1 LREQQCSTSPVPTKG
16 EKKALWFLAIVMLS
30 GSAVRLCRSAA
41 PSSAAADASALE
53 TQLARVDSV
62 RALDHTRTKKRGQSR
77 ANLPQQRDS
86 VEPEALPLVDLDRA
100 SEAEIEALPGIG
112 PALAHRIVSFR
123 DSLGAFGDIA
133 ALCAVS
139 GIGPALTKKLR
150 PLVTFT
156 GPRRPVSD
164 ECGAASKSH
173 RASPGSR
180 GVKLR

>member
-1 LREQQCSTSPVPTKG
+1 VQYCPVPTTG

-30 GSAVRLCRSAA
+30 GSGVRLCRSNATIA
-41 PSSAAADASALE
+41 PGMDERALDA
-53 TQLARVDSV
+53 QLARVDSA
-62 RALDHTRTKKRGQSR
+62 RALGHSRKSKRERTSTVTNQQGDTEPAR
-77 ANLPQQRDS
+77 AP
-86 VEPEALPLVDLDRA
+86 APLDLDRA

-123 DSLGAFGDIA
+123 DSVGALGDID

-139 GIGPALTKKLR
+139 GIGPALTKRLR

-180 GVKLR
+180 GTKLR

>member
-1 LREQQCSTSPVPTKG
+1 MEVQYCSVPTTG

-30 GSAVRLCRSAA
+30 GSAVRLCRSTA
-41 PSSAAADASALE
+41 PQLAAADEAALE
-53 TQLARVDSV
+53 AQLARVDSV
-62 RALDHTRTKKRGQSR
+62 RALDHTSTKRERSR
-77 ANLPQQRDS
+77 ATTVQQRDS
-86 VEPEALPLVDLDRA
+86 AAPEAPALIDLDRA

-123 DSLGAFGDIA
+123 DSAGAFGDIG

-139 GIGPALTKKLR
+139 GIGPVLAKRLR

-156 GPRRPVSD
+156 GARRPLSD

-180 GVKLR
+180 GPKSR